1 MKNDKK
7 PNEQQLLEDVKS
19 ARENGGT
26 VSATLTTDERVF
38 ARITD
43 GIYREPASALREL
56 VANAYDADAT
66 EVRINTDAPR
76 FSRIVVRDNGH
87 GLTEEALVHV
97 ICHIGGSLKRT
108 AKGSDEKFNVT
119 RTDDRNLSPGGRRL
133 IGKLGI
139 GLFSVSQLTHHLV
152 IVTKVKGEAV
162 RRVCDILLVPQT
174 DLEIPKSPEGDEIY
188 VTGKALI
195 RTIAAD
201 DVMSQGTEI
210 TLLDIRPFVRESLQ
224 SQALWSAIESEIDDE
239 DELEFDDATDS
250 TIAPAPKNIGLLSS
264 DLDEFY
270 ERPPI
275 PTYHIG
281 RVSKKNTEELMAPP
295 ALPWS
300 ANDSSSMKFRKLVE
314 GIQRLAGETN
324 ERIRLSEVLD
334 TYLRTIWTL
343 SLSMPLPYSKSSPF
357 SLKREDQIPIFA
369 ISNKGYRSKAIE
381 VELGEG
387 ETVGD
392 KLGLS
397 TDDVTKQVEF
407 SVLFDDIELKRP
419 LEFSRAS
426 EINQAISPLMFV
438 GKMKSDLSS
447 VSSEYSGGPIEFE
460 AYFYWQPKV
469 VPADHNGIM
478 VRING
483 ASGILFDDQFLRYQI
498 SELTR
503 LRQITAEIFVT
514 RGLDAA
520 LNIDRES
527 FNIAHTHYQVLKKWV
542 HHALRQLMSAQK
554 RVSGSATASRLAG
567 GLSTAVTSLSDIV
580 NEGRNSSDAME
591 QISFTD
597 GPMDRALTAGLV
609 FDRSAVF
616 SPRLE
621 RRPATKSDKLKEEL
635 LEKQIFAV
643 ASVLQDYGVFDPL
656 TDSEK
661 DTLLRKIVAIFSVD
675 IRK

>member
-1 MKNDKK
+1 MNNDKK
-7 PNEQQLLEDVKS
+7 PNEQELLNEVRS
-19 ARENGGT
+19 ARESGGT

-56 VANAYDADAT
+56 IANAYDADAT
-66 EVRINTDAPR
+66 EVRISTDAPR

-108 AKGSDEKFNVT
+108 AKGSEEKFNVT
-119 RTDDRNLSPGGRRL
+119 RTTDRNLSPGGRRL

-152 IVTKVKGEAV
+152 IVTKVKNEPV

-174 DLEIPKSPEGDEIY
+174 DLEKPKSPDGDEVY

-195 RTIAAD
+195 RTIPAE
-201 DVMSQGTEI
+201 DVESQGTEI

-224 SQALWSAIESEIDDE
+224 SQALWSAIEHEPGDE
-239 DELEFDDATDS
+239 DEQEFDDGNDLKLGLAQANVDT
-250 TIAPAPKNIGLLSS
+250 PAS

-270 ERPPI
+270 ERPAV

-281 RVSKKNTEELMAPP
+281 RVSKRNPEELVTPSV
-295 ALPWS
+295 LPWD
-300 ANDSSSMKFRKLVE
+300 ANDSSTVKFEKLVD
-314 GIQRLAGETN
+314 GIQKLADETS
-324 ERIRLSEVLD
+324 ERIRLNEVLD

-343 SLSMPLPYSKSSPF
+343 SLSMPLPYVRSSPF
-357 SLKREDQIPIFA
+357 SLMRSDNIPTFA
-369 ISNKGYRSKAIE
+369 ISNKGHRSKAIE
-381 VELGEG
+381 VELAEG
-387 ETVGD
+387 ETVGS

-397 TDDVTKQVEF
+397 GDQIANAEAF
-407 SVLFDDIELKRP
+407 SVLVDDIELKRP
-419 LEFSRAS
+419 IEFSRAS
-426 EINQAISPLMFV
+426 AINQSISPLMFV
-438 GKMKSDLSS
+438 GKMKSDLST
-447 VSSEYSGGPIEFE
+447 VSDEYSGGPIEFE

-503 LRQITAEIFVT
+503 LRQITAEIYVK

-542 HHALRQLMSAQK
+542 HHALRQIMSAQK
-554 RVSGSATASRLAG
+554 RVSGTATANRLAG
-567 GLSTAVTSLSDIV
+567 GLTAAMNTLSEIV
-580 NEGRNSSDAME
+580 NEGREANSVPRPV
-591 QISFTD
+591 SFSSA
-597 GPMDRALTAGLV
+597 PIERALTEGLV
-609 FDRSAVF
+609 FDRTAVF
-616 SPRLE
+616 SARSE
-621 RRPATKSDKLKEEL
+621 RRPSTKSDKLKEEL
-635 LEKQIFAV
+635 LERQILAV
-643 ASVLQDYGVFDPL
+643 ASVLQDYGVFDQL
-656 TDSEK
+656 GDSEK
-661 DTLLRKIVAIFSVD
+661 DALLRKIVAIFSVD

>member
-1 MKNDKK
+1 MNSYKTPD
-7 PNEQQLLEDVKS
+7 ERQLLEEVKS
-19 ARENGGT
+19 AREHGGT

-56 VANAYDADAT
+56 IANAYDADAT
-66 EVRINTDAPR
+66 EVRIITDAPR

-119 RTDDRNLSPGGRRL
+119 KATDRNLSPGGRRL

-152 IVTKVKGEAV
+152 IVTKVKGQPV

-174 DLEIPKSPEGDEIY
+174 DLEKPDSSDGSDLY

-195 RTIAAD
+195 RTIPAED
-201 DVMSQGTEI
+201 IDSQGTEI

-224 SQALWSAIESEIDDE
+224 SQAIWSAIEREPGDE
-239 DELEFDDATDS
+239 DEQEFDDATEIKLSS
-250 TIAPAPKNIGLLSS
+250 TQANVDIPTS

-270 ERPPI
+270 ERPAM

-281 RVSKKNTEELMAPP
+281 RVSKRNSEELVTPP
-295 ALPWS
+295 VLPWDP
-300 ANDSSSMKFRKLVE
+300 NDSSCAKFTKLVD
-314 GIQRLAGETN
+314 GIQKLASETT
-324 ERIRLSEVLD
+324 ERIRLNEVLD

-343 SLSMPLPYSKSSPF
+343 SLSMPLPYVKSSPF
-357 SLKREDQIPIFA
+357 SLTKSDNIPIFA
-369 ISNKGYRSKAIE
+369 ISNKGHRSKAIE
-381 VELGEG
+381 IELAEG
-387 ETVGD
+387 ESVQG
-392 KLGLS
+392 KLGL
-397 TDDVTKQVEF
+397 TGDQLNDHTKF
-407 SVLFDDIELKRP
+407 SVLVDDIELRRP
-419 LEFSRAS
+419 LEFSRGS
-426 EINQAISPLMFV
+426 EINRAISPLMFV
-438 GKMKSDLSS
+438 GKMKSDLTT
-447 VSSEYSGGPIEFE
+447 VSDEYSGGPIEFE

-503 LRQITAEIFVT
+503 LRQITAEIYVK

-554 RVSGSATASRLAG
+554 RVSGTATATRLAG
-567 GLSTAVTSLSDIV
+567 GLSAAVNTLSEIV
-580 NEGRNSSDAME
+580 NEGRDTNSTVKS
-591 QISFTD
+591 ITFTD
-597 GPMDRALTAGLV
+597 APIERALTEGLV

-616 SPRLE
+616 SPRSDK
-621 RRPATKSDKLKEEL
+621 RPSTRSDKLKEEL
-635 LEKQIFAV
+635 LERQIIAV
-643 ASVLQDYGVFDPL
+643 ASVLQDYGVFDGL
-656 TDSEK
+656 EDSEK